1 MSEKSILLWL
11 FHFSQKNDTIF
22 RGGRIKTIHFYM
34 SFSNLY
40 FYYSQFV
47 GGMVLEKSILL
58 WVFRYLFFN
67 RLGFL
72 GGIASEQF
80 ISNPS
85 YYGYCFFLQ
94 CVYIL
99 SNVPHKTPKNNCL
112 LTVFGFA
119 WIYFFREYPRPCQSD
134 PRCWNRFLN
143 CFFKLKNT

>member
-11 FHFSQKNDTIF
+11 FQFSQKNDTIF

-72 GGIASEQF
+72 GGIASEQS

-85 YYGYCFFLQ
+85 YYGYGFFFTMRLHIIKCFTQ
-94 CVYIL
+94 D
-99 SNVPHKTPKNNCL
+99 PPKQL
-112 LTVFGFA
+112 F
-119 WIYFFREYPRPCQSD
+119 I
-134 PRCWNRFLN
+134 N
-143 CFFKLKNT
+143 CFRFRVNLFFS